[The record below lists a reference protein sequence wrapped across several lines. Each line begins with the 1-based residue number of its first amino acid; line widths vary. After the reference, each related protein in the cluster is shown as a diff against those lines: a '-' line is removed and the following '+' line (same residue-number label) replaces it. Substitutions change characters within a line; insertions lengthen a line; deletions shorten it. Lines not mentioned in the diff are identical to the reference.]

1 MLSKAMVPGFRPALV
16 ATARGA
22 LWRAPDGTIERL
34 GGAEAARRAIDSQ
47 PLVCHLPGVAARL
60 GLDSLV
66 ARDVLELY
74 AFVRP
79 ATFCLPT
86 IRGLCSVLDLAAPTT
101 PEDEAA
107 RLPEIAFALLD
118 ELDDMASLA
127 SADFTDLA
135 LAMARGR
142 WAWGD
147 EVLAALGLAP
157 SAATQKKPRPGAGL
171 DVWRSLPAWEEPPPA
186 TPPGSHAV
194 EPTEARQR
202 LAQMIAAGP
211 AMAELRP
218 TQADYASAA
227 SLAFAP
233 REKEDQPNVVLVE
246 AGTGVGKTLGYVA
259 PASLWAE
266 KNGAP
271 VWIATYTRNLQRQ
284 IDNELDRLHRDSA
297 EKRRRVVIRKGRE
310 NYLCLLN
317 YQEAVQ
323 RSGLQPEN
331 AVGLGLLARWALA
344 SRDGDMI
351 GGDLPAWLLDLVGR
365 SRVTRLADRRG
376 ECIYSACE
384 HYKKCFVERT
394 IRRARQADIVIAN
407 HALVMVQ
414 AAMGGLDD
422 ATRPL
427 RYVFDEGHHLFDA
440 ADGAFGAHLSG
451 TETSDLRRWL
461 LGAEGRRGSRARGLE
476 RRVQDLLSEDTE
488 AMNALKRL
496 LDLAQ
501 RLPNTNW
508 QTRVADGTVNGPAEE
523 FLALVRQQVRARA
536 AGEDQ
541 GYGQECDVRPLNP
554 GLIEAADQ
562 LAELFEKMLIPVRR
576 LRTAMRE
583 KLEKQA
589 DTLDSGQ
596 RARIEGVAR
605 SLANRCELTL
615 EAWRA
620 MLRGMHNDPDTAFV
634 DWFAIERSERRETDI
649 GMYRHYLDPTEPFV
663 NAVIKPSHGAVITS
677 ATLRDSL
684 GVPYAANDD
693 STGTAG
699 LQARL
704 MNMSLSGPG
713 DPRSQSPAEWAAAE
727 ARTGTT
733 HLAAPAMRAAMA
745 SPFDYA
751 EATRV
756 LIVNDVKRDDMDQ
769 VAAAYRELF
778 LAAGGGA
785 LGLFTAIGR
794 LRGVHQRIAPTLEEA
809 GLPLYAQ
816 HVGGMD
822 AATLVDIFRAEEHS
836 CLLGTD
842 AVRDGVDVPGRSLRL
857 IVFDRVPWPRPDILH
872 RARKAA
878 WKTKMTDGKAGS
890 NNAYDDMLAR
900 LRLKQ
905 AYGRLIRRADDR
917 GVFVML
923 DSRLPT
929 RLLGAF
935 PAGVSVERVGLADAV
950 IAVRGFLDHS

>member
-1 MLSKAMVPGFRPALV
+1 MAPSSHNWPALI

-22 LWRAPDGTIERL
+22 LWRAADGTIERL
-34 GGAEAARRAIDSQ
+34 SAPDAALRAAGSL
-47 PLVCHLPGVAARL
+47 PLLCHAPAVAARL
-60 GLDSLV
+60 GLDNIS
-66 ARDVLELY
+66 ARDLLELY

-86 IRGLCSVLDLAAPTT
+86 VRGLCTALDLAEPKT
-101 PEDEAA
+101 PEEELA
-107 RLPEIAFALLD
+107 RLPEIARALLD
-118 ELDDMASLA
+118 ELSDMAGLA

-147 EVLAALGLAP
+147 EVLMALGLSP
-157 SAATQKKPRPGAGL
+157 PAATGAKRPRPGAGL
-171 DVWRSLPAWEEPPPA
+171 DVWRSLPQWEEPPPA
-186 TPPGSHAV
+186 PPPGSQPV
-194 EPTEARQR
+194 EPNEARQR

-211 AMAELRP
+211 SMAELRP
-218 TQADYASAA
+218 TQSDYASAA
-227 SLAFAP
+227 SQAFAP
-233 REKEDQPNVVLVE
+233 REQEDKPNVVLME

-384 HYKKCFVERT
+384 HYRKCFVERT

-476 RRVQDLLSEDTE
+476 RRVNDLLGEDTE
-488 AMNALKRL
+488 ALNALKRL
-496 LDLAQ
+496 LDLSQ
-501 RLPNTNW
+501 KLPATNW

-523 FLALVRQQVRARA
+523 FLALIRQQVRARA

-554 GLIEAADQ
+554 GLLDAADQ
-562 LAELFEKMLIPVRR
+562 LATIFEQMLLPVRR
-576 LRTAMRE
+576 LRLALRE

-615 EAWRA
+615 EAWRS
-620 MLRGMHNDPDTAFV
+620 MLRGLHNEPDPAYV

-663 NAVIKPSHGAVITS
+663 NAVIKPSHGAIITS

-684 GVPYAANDD
+684 GVPAAANDENTD
-693 STGTAG
+693 TLADWT
-699 LQARL
+699 
-704 MNMSLSGPG
+704 
-713 DPRSQSPAEWAAAE
+713 AAE
-727 ARTGTT
+727 ARTGTK
-733 HLAAPAMRAAMA
+733 HLLLPAMRASMA
-745 SPFDYA
+745 SPFDYL

-756 LIVNDVKRDDMDQ
+756 LIVRDVKRDDIEQ

-794 LRGVHQRIAPTLEEA
+794 LRAVHQRIAPILEEA

-878 WKTKMTDGKAGS
+878 WKAIGAGA
-890 NNAYDDMLAR
+890 NAYDDMLAR
-900 LRLKQ
+900 LRIKQ

-935 PAGVSVERVGLADAV
+935 PPGVSVERVGLAEAV
-950 IAVRGFLDHS
+950 TAVRNFL

>member
-1 MLSKAMVPGFRPALV
+1 MWSSLL

-22 LWRAPDGTIERL
+22 LWLSEDGEIERL
-34 GGAEAARRAIDSQ
+34 TGPAAALRSAGTF
-47 PLVCHLPGVAARL
+47 PLVVHAPATAARL
-60 GLDSLV
+60 GLDSLP
-66 ARDVLELY
+66 ARDLLELY

-86 IRGLCSVLDLAAPTT
+86 PRGLAEATDVDPSDELAALPKI
-101 PEDEAA
+101 A
-107 RLPEIAFALLD
+107 RALLD
-118 ELDDMASLA
+118 ELEDMAALA
-127 SADFTDLA
+127 SPEMRDTT
-135 LAMARGR
+135 LAMARGNWS
-142 WAWGD
+142 WAAD
-147 EVLAALGLAP
+147 VLKAMGLDPMA
-157 SAATQKKPRPGAGL
+157 KKPRPGAGL
-171 DVWRSLPAWEEPPPA
+171 DVWKTLPVWEEPPPA
-186 TPPGSHAV
+186 TPPGSMPV
-194 EPTEARQR
+194 EPREARLR
-202 LAQMIAAGP
+202 LAQLVANGP
-211 AMAELRP
+211 NLPEVRP
-218 TQADYASAA
+218 TQSDYASAA
-227 SLAFAP
+227 SEAFAP
-233 REKEDQPNVVLVE
+233 REVEDQPKVVLVE

-317 YQEAVQ
+317 FQEAVM
-323 RSGLQPEN
+323 RTGLVPEN

-351 GGDLPAWLLDLVGR
+351 GGDLPAWLLDLLGR
-365 SRVTRLADRRG
+365 GRIGRLADRRG

-384 HYKKCFVERT
+384 HYRKCFVERT
-394 IRRARQADIVIAN
+394 IRRARTADIVIAN

-440 ADGAFGAHLSG
+440 ADSAFGAHLSG
-451 TETSDLRRWL
+451 VECSDLRRWI

-476 RRVQDLLSEDTE
+476 RRVADLLGEDE
-488 AMNALKRL
+488 AAHNALRRL
-496 LDLAQ
+496 LDLSR
-501 RLPNTNW
+501 RLPSPNW
-508 QTRVADGTVNGPAEE
+508 QTRLADGTVIGPAEE
-523 FLALVRQQVRARA
+523 FLALVRVQVRARA

-541 GYGQECDVRPLNP
+541 GFGMECDIRPLNP

-562 LAELFEKMLIPVRR
+562 LAALFEQMVLPVRR
-576 LRTAMRE
+576 LKAALKA
-583 KLEKQA
+583 KLEGEA
-589 DTLDSGQ
+589 DKLDSGQ
-596 RARIEGVAR
+596 RGRIEGVMR
-605 SLANRCELTL
+605 SLTNRCEVTL

-620 MLRGMHNDPDTAFV
+620 MLRGLHNDADKAFV
-634 DWFAIERSERRETDI
+634 DWFAIERIQNRELDV
-649 GMYRHYLDPTEPFV
+649 GMFRHYLDPTEPFV
-663 NAVIKPSHGAVITS
+663 NSVIKPSHGAVITS

-684 GVPYAANDD
+684 GVPNAANDD
-693 STGTAG
+693 PEPSSLGARHSSAASSSPEESSLASLGTSA
-699 LQARL
+699 
-704 MNMSLSGPG
+704 S
-713 DPRSQSPAEWAAAE
+713 WFAAE
-727 ARTGTT
+727 ARTGTR
-733 HLAAPAMRAAMA
+733 HLLAPAMRASMA

-751 EATRV
+751 NATRV
-756 LIVNDVKRDDMDQ
+756 LIVKDVPRDDTDQ

-778 LAAGGGA
+778 RASGGGA

-794 LRGVHQRIAPTLEEA
+794 LRAVHQRIAPALEEA
-809 GLPLYAQ
+809 NIPLYAQ

-878 WKTKMTDGKAGS
+878 WKAAGAG

-923 DSRLPT
+923 DSRLPS
-929 RLLGAF
+929 RLLSAF
-935 PAGVSVERVGLADAV
+935 PAGVSVERMGLKEAV
-950 IAVRGFLDHS
+950 EAVRKFVDNSP